1 MDNVYSGHWSTDYNR
16 AKYIT
21 MGNKKVNSRVWTDQ
35 TPQSTK
41 VPSLHLATYGWLIG
55 KKGGG
60 APTGSL
66 YRTFVF
72 SVRS

>member
-1 MDNVYSGHWSTDYNR
+1 MS
-16 AKYIT
+16 
-21 MGNKKVNSRVWTDQ
+21 NKKVNLRVATMA
-35 TPQSTK
+35 THQSAK

>member
-1 MDNVYSGHWSTDYNR
+1 MAAFIVGWVAFAVATIATH
-16 AKYIT
+16 
-21 MGNKKVNSRVWTDQ
+21 
-35 TPQSTK
+35 QSAK

-55 KKGGG
+55 KMVGGVTDI
-60 APTGSL
+60 P